1 MNCISGSP
9 LGFRGARVGKEEEE
23 FIYWFSSWIDQSLS
37 PKGTNSPTLEFN
49 SCILPG
55 CTCVGLGTEW
65 TPEQWPHGSPA
76 TRSKGLA
83 E

>member
-1 MNCISGSP
+1 M
-9 LGFRGARVGKEEEE
+9 GKEEEE

-37 PKGTNSPTLEFN
+37 PKGTNSPTLEFIN
-49 SCILPG
+49 SSILPG

-65 TPEQWPHGSPA
+65 TPEQWSHGSPA
-76 TRSKGLA
+76 AGSKGLA